1 MAVQV
6 TWTKLF
12 VFAGTL
18 IAGMYGVTAY
28 VDSLAESRQA
38 SQSRDLVS
46 LRKDLDD
53 TLAKLA
59 AGDAEARD
67 KLRQE
72 LLDALEQRSTR
83 SEADLGRVEGKLDQL
98 RTDVLAA
105 IAKGPN
111 PPAAAPSPP

>member
-1 MAVQV
+1 VAVQV

-28 VDSLAESRQA
+28 VDTIAEGRQA
-38 SQSRDLVS
+38 SQSRDLAA

-67 KLRQE
+67 KLRKE
-72 LLDALEQRSTR
+72 LLDALEQRSTQ
-83 SEADLGRVEGKLDQL
+83 SEGHLDRVEGGLDQL
-98 RTDVLAA
+98 RTDMLAA

-111 PPAAAPSPP
+111 PLAVAPSPP

>member
-1 MAVQV
+1 MAVHV

-28 VDSLAESRQA
+28 VDSVAETRQA
-38 SQSRDLVS
+38 SLSRDLVS

-53 TLAKLA
+53 TLAQLA
-59 AGDAEARD
+59 IRGGEADD
-67 KLRQE
+67 KLRKD
-72 LLDALEQRSTR
+72 LLDSLEQRTTHA
-83 SEADLGRVEGKLDQL
+83 EEHLGRLDARLDQL

-105 IAKGPN
+105 IAKGLN
-111 PPAAAPSPP
+111 PPTGPPPTP

>member
-28 VDSLAESRQA
+28 VDTIAEGRQA
-38 SQSRDLVS
+38 SQSRDLAA

-67 KLRQE
+67 KLRKE
-72 LLDALEQRSTR
+72 LLDAFEQRSMQ
-83 SEADLGRVEGKLDQL
+83 SEAHLGRLEATLDQL
-98 RTDVLAA
+98 RTDMLAA

-111 PPAAAPSPP
+111 LPAPSPP